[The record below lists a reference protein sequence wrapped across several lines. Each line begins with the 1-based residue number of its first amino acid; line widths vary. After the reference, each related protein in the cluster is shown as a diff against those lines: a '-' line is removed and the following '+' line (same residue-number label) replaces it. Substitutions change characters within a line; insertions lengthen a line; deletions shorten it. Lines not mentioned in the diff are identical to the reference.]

1 MLQFTANISQQCY
14 NMESQYHTE
23 SCRPNT
29 GKQTSNN
36 KLTFTAKTPTW
47 LNTKFNQSQQYQS
60 FTLYKSIYST
70 PPSDI
75 CTVMQNKG
83 DINRTLPCYTA
94 YHNCTHWY
102 AHTICAVL
110 TRDCLGLAFGCFTLP
125 WCRANVDENC
135 SIFALNRLNLKAA
148 VACSKGLQA
157 AKLSSH
163 EILQCLKEGCWLT
176 QADLQKLKHFYAVL
190 TTVIWFVLV
199 FLYTFSQL
207 FRV

>member
-1 MLQFTANISQQCY
+1 
-14 NMESQYHTE
+14 
-23 SCRPNT
+23 
-29 GKQTSNN
+29 
-36 KLTFTAKTPTW
+36 
-47 LNTKFNQSQQYQS
+47 
-60 FTLYKSIYST
+60 
-70 PPSDI
+70 
-75 CTVMQNKG
+75 
-83 DINRTLPCYTA
+83 
-94 YHNCTHWY
+94 
-102 AHTICAVL
+102 
-110 TRDCLGLAFGCFTLP
+110 LGLAFGCFTLP

-135 SIFALNRLNLKAA
+135 GIFALNRLNLKAA
-148 VACSKGLQA
+148 VAYSKGLQA

>member
-1 MLQFTANISQQCY
+1 VFHTRSALYNWSSCLRCCSWRCFRTFASFRSTHSSNHSNFYFHINTAANCNSFYRGKVTKMLQFTANISQQCY

-83 DINRTLPCYTA
+83 DINRTLPCYTV

-102 AHTICAVL
+102 THNHL
-110 TRDCLGLAFGCFTLP
+110 TASFPGQPGWAGTR
-125 WCRANVDENC
+125 
-135 SIFALNRLNLKAA
+135 
-148 VACSKGLQA
+148 
-157 AKLSSH
+157 
-163 EILQCLKEGCWLT
+163 
-176 QADLQKLKHFYAVL
+176 
-190 TTVIWFVLV
+190 
-199 FLYTFSQL
+199 
-207 FRV
+207 